1 MIRVLVSSCLL
12 GQPVRYN
19 GSDAPSD
26 KKILSQ
32 WQREGRLVNFCP
44 EIAAGFP
51 TPRPPA
57 ETVGGDG
64 KMVLLGQ
71 AKVFEDTGADVTEM
85 FVDGAKKAYSFS
97 KNKNVRLA
105 ILTDGSPSC
114 GSTYVYDG
122 NFTGGQVPGKGVTA
136 ELLEQKGIRVFS
148 EDHIEDALIYL
159 KSLEESDAQNEK

>member
-12 GQPVRYN
+12 GNPVRYN

-26 KKILSQ
+26 KKILNI
-32 WQREGRLVNFCP
+32 WKREGRLVHFCP
-44 EIAAGFP
+44 EISVGFP

-64 KMVLLGQ
+64 NFVLTGS
-71 AKVFEDTGADVTEM
+71 AKVFEDTGADVTEQ
-85 FVDGAKKAYSFS
+85 FILGAKKALAFARA
-97 KNKNVRLA
+97 KEVQIA

-122 NFTGGQVPGKGVTA
+122 SFTGKTVPGKGVTA
-136 ELLEQKGIRVFS
+136 ELLEQNGIRVFS
-148 EDHIEDALIYL
+148 EDQIEEALEYL
-159 KSLEESDAQNEK
+159 RFLESSHDDI